1 MTTTAQ
7 ELAKHRRRRGV
18 AKGSI
23 TRIEARLASL
33 EGETINPST
42 RDTARQMLAK
52 LKENDAEFRK
62 LHLAIVDLTEGDEPL
77 EAEQVTLDTH
87 DDLVASLTI
96 RLMALIESTNPAPSP
111 RIEGREL
118 LARKCTRLETR
129 LALHY
134 PL

>member
-1 MTTTAQ
+1 MSTDTEQ
-7 ELAKHRRRRGV
+7 ELSKHRRRRGV

-23 TRIEARLASL
+23 TRIETRLASL

-52 LKENDAEFRK
+52 LKEHDAEFRR
-62 LHLAIVDLTEGDEPL
+62 LHLGIVDITDDDESL
-77 EAEQVTLDTH
+77 EAEQVTLDTD

-96 RLMALIESTNPAPSP
+96 RIMALIETTNPP

-118 LARKCTRLETR
+118 LNA
-129 LALHY
+129 LALNLVLQK
-134 PL
+134 PAQRCPP